1 MKKLRV
7 AQIGLG
13 GRGYGLYDEVFK
25 YRKDTDFVAF
35 CDPEISRA
43 EKSADIAMAM
53 GYERPKIYTDYK
65 QCIDES
71 KPDVVIVTASWVVHV
86 EICLYAM
93 EKGIVTACEVGG
105 SYSIESLW
113 DLVHCYE
120 RTKTPIFFLENCCYG
135 RLELLALNMKR
146 LGLLGEIVHCE
157 GGYCHD
163 LRHEIAKGVTGEHY
177 RFQEYVHRNC
187 DNYPTHEIGPIAK
200 ILDINCGNRFLYLY
214 SMSSKSVGMEQ
225 YLSCS
230 DNPKLKNAKFMQGDV
245 VKTLIKCQ
253 NGETVTITL
262 DTTLPRY
269 YSRQFTVQGTKG
281 MICED
286 VDGGRVDE
294 VAGGHDRTGCLGNIE
309 QMYEKYEH
317 PLWKKKYESVNV
329 HGGIDERTIDEFFEA
344 VKAGR
349 PMPIDVYD
357 MATWMCITTLSE
369 QSIATG
375 QSIPFPDF
383 TNGAWVRRKNDFAMS
398 EEEK

>member
-1 MKKLRV
+1 MKKFRV

-13 GRGYGLYDEVFK
+13 GRGYGFYNGIFK
-25 YRKDTDFVAF
+25 YRKDIEFVTF
-35 CDPEISRA
+35 CDLDISRC
-43 EKSADIAMAM
+43 EKAAQAAVEM
-53 GYERPKIYTDYK
+53 GHARPALYTDYK

-71 KPDVVIVTASWVVHV
+71 KPDVVFVTTSWVAHV
-86 EICLYAM
+86 EISIYAM
-93 EKGIVTACEVGG
+93 EKGIPTASEVGG

-113 DLVHCYE
+113 DLVRCYE
-120 RTKTPIFFLENCCYG
+120 RTKTPIFFMENCCYG

-157 GGYCHD
+157 GGYRHD
-163 LRHEIAKGVTGEHY
+163 LRHEVAKGITGEHY
-177 RFQEYVHRNC
+177 RFEEYLHRNC

-214 SMSSKSVGMEQ
+214 AMASKPAGMAQ
-225 YLSCS
+225 YVSCS
-230 DNPKLKNAKFMQGDV
+230 DNPELQKTKFTQGDV
-245 VKTLIKCQ
+245 VTSLIKCQ

-269 YSRQFTVQGTKG
+269 YSRGFTVQGTKG

-286 VDGGRVDE
+286 IDGGRVDE
-294 VAGGHDRTGCLGNIE
+294 VAGGHIRQDCLGNIE
-309 QMYEKYEH
+309 EMYEKYEH
-317 PLWKKKYESVNV
+317 PIWKKKYEQVNV
-329 HGGIDERTIDEFFEA
+329 HGGIDERMIDEFFNA
-344 VKAGR
+344 LKDGR

-375 QSIPFPDF
+375 QSVPFPDF
-383 TNGAWVRRKNDFAMS
+383 TNGAWVRRKNDFGNRG
-398 EEEK
+398 